1 MDALLA
7 KVDAE
12 ALIQKIKEC
21 RQLWHGGY
29 SERDIERVIRNQF
42 AEKGPHHA
50 NLGETRK
57 ENVS

>member
-1 MDALLA
+1 MDNLLA

-21 RQLWHGGY
+21 RQLWYGGY
-29 SERDIERVIRNQF
+29 SERDIARVIRKQF

-50 NLGETRK
+50 DLGKAKK
-57 ENVS
+57 ENVG